1 MKPMSNVDIFTIS
14 DELNNLLSGARVD
27 KSFQPTKD
35 IVVMRFHVP
44 GTGRIDL
51 VMQCGSRIHISQYPL
66 ENPTT
71 PPTFP
76 MLLRKR
82 IKGGHVES
90 IKQHNFDRV
99 VEIRVKKDK
108 YYTIIVEL
116 FDKGNI
122 ILLDDENN
130 IILPLKRKH
139 WSNRDISSKREYV
152 FPNNIILP
160 LKRKHWSNRD
170 ISSKREYVFPE
181 ERGINPINISENEF
195 TELFENNSDSDVV
208 RTLARNGLGSL
219 YAEEVIARANE
230 ITEIDKNT
238 VNNNLTEE
246 QINGLYKGFKK
257 LFDNLKNES
266 IKPQIVK
273 SDSKED
279 VIPLDLMKYDSFEKT
294 YYNTFNEACDEFYSK
309 KVNTDIKQIKENA
322 WNKKVGK
329 FEKRL
334 KLQQE
339 TLDNFEKT
347 IADSTFKGEVIYSN
361 YTTIENIINVVNTA
375 RDKSYSFKE
384 IGKTLKKAKKDGME
398 EAQIYESIDPMGIL
412 TLKIDD
418 TTLNIDPKL
427 TIPEN
432 AENYYEKSKKA
443 KRKTKGALIAIENT
457 KKQLEDIKSKKDSAM
472 ENISVPKKRVKK
484 NLKWYEKLRWFVSSD
499 DVLVVGG
506 RDANS
511 NESVVKKYLEPND
524 IYLHADIHGATSTAI
539 KLNGHKLNDN
549 LLKESGEFA
558 ASFSSA
564 WSKGFTSQD
573 VFWVHPDQVSK
584 TPEAGEFLAKGSFV
598 IRGHRNYIRGAR
610 LKLAVGIVDYEGKR
624 IMAGPIEALEKHSQ
638 NFVVLKPGF
647 TKKEAIAKKILHK
660 INEDDLITLDDII
673 RVLPSGKC
681 DIDEEY
687 HQRKKYEK
695 N

>member
-14 DELNNLLSGARVD
+14 NELNNLLTGARVD

-51 VMQCGSRIHISQYPL
+51 VMQCGSRIHTSQYPL

-82 IKGGHVES
+82 VKGAHVES

-130 IILPLKRKH
+130 IILPLKRKQG
-139 WSNRDISSKREYV
+139 STRDISSKKEY
-152 FPNNIILP
+152 L
-160 LKRKHWSNRD
+160 
-170 ISSKREYVFPE
+170 FPE
-181 ERGINPINISENEF
+181 ERGINPITASEEEFKSLFKDNE
-195 TELFENNSDSDVV
+195 SDVV
-208 RTLARNGLGSL
+208 RTLARNGFGSL
-219 YAEEVIARANE
+219 YAEEIIERANE
-230 ITEIDKNT
+230 IVEIDKKTPNDEIS
-238 VNNNLTEE
+238 EE
-246 QINGLYKGFKK
+246 QMAGLYAGFKN
-257 LFDNLKNES
+257 LFDNLKDES

-273 SDSKED
+273 NGNSED
-279 VIPLDLMKYDSFEKT
+279 VVALDLVKYEDYEKK
-294 YYNTFNEACDEFYSK
+294 YYETFNEACDEFYSK
-309 KVNTDIKQIKENA
+309 KVNTDIKNIQESA
-322 WNKKVGK
+322 WNKKVNK

-334 KLQQE
+334 RLQEE
-339 TLDNFEKT
+339 TLDNFNKT
-347 IADSTFKGEVIYSN
+347 IEDSQHNGEIIYSN
-361 YTTIENIINVVNTA
+361 YPSIENIITVVNQA
-375 RDKSYSFKE
+375 RSKDYSFKE
-384 IGKTLKKAKKDGME
+384 IGKILKKAKEDGMV
-398 EAQIYESIDPMGIL
+398 EAQIYESIDKLGVL
-412 TLKIDD
+412 
-418 TTLNIDPKL
+418 TLNIDDTSFIIDPKI

-432 AENYYEKSKKA
+432 AENYYEKAKKA

-457 KKQLEDIKSKKDSAM
+457 KKQLEDIKAKKDVAM
-472 ENISVPKKRVKK
+472 ERVAVPKKRVKK
-484 NLKWYEKLRWFVSSD
+484 DLKWYEKLRWFLSSD
-499 DVLVVGG
+499 GVLVVGG

-511 NESVVKKYLEPND
+511 NENVVKKYLEPND
-524 IYLHADIHGATSTAI
+524 IYLHADIHGASSTAI
-539 KLNGHKLNDN
+539 KLNGAKLNDN

-564 WSKGFTSQD
+564 WSLGFTSQD
-573 VFWVHPDQVSK
+573 VFWVYPDQVSK
-584 TPEAGEFLAKGSFV
+584 TPESGEFLAKGSFV
-598 IRGHRNYIRGAR
+598 IRGHRNFIRGAR
-610 LKLAVGIVDYEGKR
+610 VKLAVGIVDYEGKR
-624 IMAGPIEALEKHSQ
+624 IMAGPIEALEAHCE
-638 NFVVLKPGF
+638 NYVVIKPGY
-647 TKKEAIAKKILHK
+647 TKKEAIAKKIINK
-660 INEDDLITLDDII
+660 INEDDLLTLDDII

>member
-1 MKPMSNVDIFTIS
+1 MKPMSNVDIYTIS
-14 DELNNLLSGARVD
+14 NELNNLLSGARVD

-51 VMQCGSRIHISQYPL
+51 VMQCGSRIHTSQYPL
-66 ENPTT
+66 ENPTI
-71 PPTFP
+71 PPSFP

-82 IKGGHVES
+82 LKGAHVES
-90 IKQHNFDRV
+90 ITQHNFDRV
-99 VEIRVKKDK
+99 VEIKIKKDV

-122 ILLDDENN
+122 ILLDEENN
-130 IILPLKRKH
+130 IILPLKRKQL
-139 WSNRDISSKREYV
+139 ST
-152 FPNNIILP
+152 
-160 LKRKHWSNRD
+160 RD

-181 ERGINPINISENEF
+181 ERGINPIEITENEF
-195 TELFENNSDSDVV
+195 KGLFENNDDSDAV

-219 YAEEVIARANE
+219 YAEEVIKRANE

-238 VNNNLTEE
+238 PNNEITEA
-246 QINGLYKGFKK
+246 QFNALYGGFKN
-257 LFDNLKNES
+257 LFDNLNNES

-273 SDSKED
+273 SESKED
-279 VIPLDLMKYDSFEKT
+279 VVPLDLKKYDEFEKT
-294 YYNTFNEACDEFYSK
+294 YYETFNEACDEFYSK
-309 KVNTDIKQIKENA
+309 KVNTNIKDIKEAA
-322 WNKKVGK
+322 WNKKVSK

-334 KLQQE
+334 SLQQE
-339 TLDNFEKT
+339 TLDNFERT
-347 IADSTFKGEVIYSN
+347 IEESQHKGEVIYSN
-361 YTTIENIINVVNTA
+361 YPTIENIINVVNTA
-375 RDKSYSFKE
+375 RGKDYSFKE
-384 IGKTLKKAKKDGME
+384 IGKTLQKAKKDGMA
-398 EAQIYESIDPMGIL
+398 EAQIYESIDKLGVL
-412 TLKIDD
+412 TLNIDD
-418 TTLNIDPKL
+418 ANISIDPKL

-432 AENYYEKSKKA
+432 AEAYYEKAKKA

-457 KKQLEDIKSKKDSAM
+457 KRQLEDIKAKKDSAM
-472 ENISVPKKRVKK
+472 ENIAVPKKRVKK
-484 NLKWYEKLRWFVSSD
+484 DLKWYEKLRWFVSSQGI
-499 DVLVVGG
+499 LVVGG

-511 NESVVKKYLEPND
+511 NENVVKKYLEPND
-524 IYLHADIHGATSTAI
+524 IYLHADIHGASSTVI
-539 KLNGHKLNDN
+539 KLHGAELNDN
-549 LLKESGEFA
+549 ILKESGEFA

-564 WSKGFTSQD
+564 WSKGFTTQD

-598 IRGHRNYIRGAR
+598 IRGHRNYIRSAR
-610 LKLAVGIVDYEGKR
+610 VKIAIGIVDYEGKR
-624 IMAGPIEALEKHSQ
+624 IMAGPIEALEAHCE

-660 INEDDLITLDDII
+660 INEDDLIDLDDII

-687 HQRKKYEK
+687 HQRKKYEM

>member
-1 MKPMSNVDIFTIS
+1 MKSMSNVDIFTIS
-14 DELNNLLSGARVD
+14 NELNNLLSGARVD

-51 VMQCGSRIHISQYPL
+51 VMQCGSRIHTSQYPL

-82 IKGGHVES
+82 IKGAHVES
-90 IKQHNFDRV
+90 IQQHNFDRV

-130 IILPLKRKH
+130 IILPLKRKQ
-139 WSNRDISSKREYV
+139 WSTRDISSKKEY
-152 FPNNIILP
+152 L
-160 LKRKHWSNRD
+160 
-170 ISSKREYVFPE
+170 FPE
-181 ERGINPINISENEF
+181 ERGINPMTATEEEF
-195 TELFENNSDSDVV
+195 KSLFEDGESDAV

-219 YAEEVIARANE
+219 YAEEIIKRANE
-230 ITEIDKNT
+230 SVEIDKNT
-238 VNNNLTEE
+238 PNSELTEE
-246 QINGLYKGFKK
+246 QLSGLYKGFKN
-257 LFDNLKNES
+257 LFDSLTDGT
-266 IKPQIVK
+266 IKPQVVK
-273 SDSKED
+273 NDNSED
-279 VIPLDLMKYDSFEKT
+279 VVALDLVKYEDFEKT
-294 YYNTFNEACDEFYSK
+294 YYETFNEACDEFYSK
-309 KVNTDIKQIKENA
+309 KVNTDIKNVQETA
-322 WNKKVGK
+322 WNKKVNK

-334 KLQQE
+334 RLQEE
-339 TLDNFEKT
+339 TLDNFNKT
-347 IADSTFKGEVIYSN
+347 IEDSQHKGEIIYSN
-361 YTTIENIINVVNTA
+361 YPSIENIITVVNQA
-375 RDKSYSFKE
+375 RSKDYSFKE
-384 IGKTLKKAKKDGME
+384 IGKILKKAKEDGMP
-398 EAQIYESIDPMGIL
+398 EAQIYESIDKLGVL
-412 TLKIDD
+412 
-418 TTLNIDPKL
+418 TLNIDDTSFIIDPKI

-432 AENYYEKSKKA
+432 AENYYEKAKKA

-457 KKQLEDIKSKKDSAM
+457 KKQLEDIKAKKDVAM
-472 ENISVPKKRVKK
+472 ERVSVPKKRVKK
-484 NLKWYEKLRWFVSSD
+484 NLKWYEKMRWFLSSD
-499 DVLVVGG
+499 GILVIGG

-511 NESVVKKYLEPND
+511 NENVVKKYLEPND
-524 IYLHADIHGATSTAI
+524 IYLHADIHGASSTAI
-539 KLNGHKLNDN
+539 KLNGSELNDN

-564 WSKGFTSQD
+564 WSLGFTSQD

-584 TPEAGEFLAKGSFV
+584 TPESGEFLAKGSFV

-610 LKLAVGIVDYEGKR
+610 VKLAIGIVDYEGKR
-624 IMAGPIEALEKHSQ
+624 IMIGPIDALEAHCE
-638 NFVVLKPGF
+638 NFVVIKPGY
-647 TKKEAIAKKILHK
+647 TKKEALAKKIIHK
-660 INEDDLITLDDII
+660 INEDDLLTLDDII

-695 N
+695 S

>member
-1 MKPMSNVDIFTIS
+1 MKPMSNVDIFTVS
-14 DELNNLLSGARVD
+14 NELNNLLSGARVD
-27 KSFQPTKD
+27 KSFQPAKD

-44 GTGRIDL
+44 GTGRVDL
-51 VMQCGSRIHISQYPL
+51 VMQCGSRIHTSQYPL

-71 PPTFP
+71 PPSFP

-82 IKGGHVES
+82 IKGAHVES

-130 IILPLKRKH
+130 IILPLKRKQM
-139 WSNRDISSKREYV
+139 SDRDISSKREY
-152 FPNNIILP
+152 I
-160 LKRKHWSNRD
+160 
-170 ISSKREYVFPE
+170 FPE
-181 ERGINPINISENEF
+181 DRGINPMKVSESEF
-195 TELFENNSDSDVV
+195 KAVFNDESDVV

-219 YAEEVIARANE
+219 YAEEIIERANE
-230 ITEIDKNT
+230 ITEIDKHTSNSDLS
-238 VNNNLTEE
+238 NE
-246 QINGLYKGFKK
+246 QLESLYKGFKE
-257 LFDNLKNES
+257 LFDSLIEGDTH
-266 IKPQIVK
+266 PQIVK
-273 SDSKED
+273 DGNKED
-279 VIPLDLMKYDSFEKT
+279 VVALDLEKYEGFEKT
-294 YYNTFNEACDEFYSK
+294 YYESFNEACDEFYSK
-309 KVNTDIKQIKENA
+309 KVNIDIKKIKEDA
-322 WNKKVGK
+322 WNKKVNK

-334 KLQQE
+334 RLQQE
-339 TLDNFEKT
+339 TLDNFYKT
-347 IADSTFKGEVIYSN
+347 IDDSQHKGEVIYSN
-361 YTTIENIINVVNTA
+361 YPTIENVVNVVNQA
-375 RDKSYSFKE
+375 RSNNYSFEE

-398 EAQIYESIDPMGIL
+398 EAQIYESIDKLGVL
-412 TLKIDD
+412 TLNIDN
-418 TTLNIDPKL
+418 TSINIDPKL

-432 AENYYEKSKKA
+432 AEKYYEKAKKA
-443 KRKTKGALIAIENT
+443 KRKTKGAQIAIENT
-457 KKQLEDIKSKKDSAM
+457 KKQLEKITAKKDIAM
-472 ENISVPKKRVKK
+472 ENIAVPKKRVKK

-499 DVLVVGG
+499 GHLVVGG

-511 NESVVKKYLEPND
+511 NENVVKKYLEPND
-524 IYLHADIHGATSTAI
+524 IYLHADIHGASSTAI
-539 KLNGHKLNDN
+539 KLNGGSLNDN

-564 WSKGFTSQD
+564 WSMGFTSQD
-573 VFWVHPDQVSK
+573 VFWVHPDQVTK
-584 TPEAGEFLAKGSFV
+584 TPEAGEFLSKGSFV

-610 LKLAVGIVDYEGKR
+610 VKLAIGIVDYEGKR
-624 IMAGPIEALEKHSQ
+624 IMAGPIEAVEAHCD
-638 NFVVLKPGF
+638 NYVVIKPGF
-647 TKKEAIAKKILHK
+647 TKKEAIAKKIINQ
-660 INEDDLITLDDII
+660 INEDDLLTLDDII

>member
-1 MKPMSNVDIFTIS
+1 MKSMSNVDIYTIS
-14 DELNNLLSGARVD
+14 DELNKLLSGARVD

-51 VMQCGSRIHISQYPL
+51 VMQCGSRIHTSQYPL

-82 IKGGHVES
+82 IKGAHVES
-90 IKQHNFDRV
+90 IKQYNFDRV
-99 VEIRVKKDK
+99 VEIKVKKDK

-130 IILPLKRKH
+130 IILPLKRKRL
-139 WSNRDISSKREYV
+139 SSRDISSKREY
-152 FPNNIILP
+152 
-160 LKRKHWSNRD
+160 
-170 ISSKREYVFPE
+170 EFPE
-181 ERGINPINISENEF
+181 ERGMNPITVSEEKLK
-195 TELFENNSDSDVV
+195 EIFENADSDVV
-208 RTLARNGLGSL
+208 RTLAMNGLGSL
-219 YAEEVIARANE
+219 YAEEIIKRANDT
-230 ITEIDKNT
+230 INIDKNT
-238 VNNNLTEE
+238 PTNELNDE
-246 QINGLYKGFKK
+246 QISELYKSIKS
-257 LFDNLKNES
+257 LFDNLKEGNV
-266 IKPQIVK
+266 KPQIVK
-273 SDSKED
+273 NENKED
-279 VIPLDLMKYDSFEKT
+279 VVPLDLVKYSDFEKT
-294 YYNTFNEACDEFYSK
+294 YYKNFNEACDEFYSK
-309 KVNTDIKQIKENA
+309 KVNTSIKDIKEAA
-322 WNKKVGK
+322 WNKKVNK

-334 KLQQE
+334 MLQQE
-339 TLDNFEKT
+339 TLDNFAKT
-347 IADSTFKGEVIYSN
+347 IEDSQHKGEVIYSN
-361 YTTIENIINVVNTA
+361 YPSIENIINVVNTA
-375 RDKSYSFKE
+375 RDKDYSFKD
-384 IGKTLKKAKKDGME
+384 IGKTLKKAKKDGMK
-398 EAQIYESIDPMGIL
+398 EAQIFESIDKMGIL
-412 TLKIDD
+412 TLNIDN
-418 TTLNIDPKL
+418 TNLIIDPKL

-432 AENYYEKSKKA
+432 AETYYEKAKKA

-457 KKQLEDIKSKKDSAM
+457 KKQLEKVKAKKDIAM
-472 ENISVPKKRVKK
+472 EQIAVPKKRVKK
-484 NLKWYEKLRWFVSSD
+484 NLKWYEKLRWFLSSENI
-499 DVLVVGG
+499 LVVGG

-511 NESVVKKYLEPND
+511 NESIVKKYLEPND
-524 IYLHADIHGATSTAI
+524 IYLHADIHGASSTAI
-539 KLNGHKLNDN
+539 KLNGSELNDN
-549 LLKESGEFA
+549 TLKESGEFA

-610 LKLAVGIVDYEGKR
+610 VKLAVGIVDYEGKR
-624 IMAGPIEALEKHSQ
+624 IMAGPIEALEAHCE
-638 NFVVLKPGF
+638 NYVVLKPGF

-660 INEDDLITLDDII
+660 INEDDLLTLDDII

-687 HQRKKYEK
+687 HQRKKYE

>member
-1 MKPMSNVDIFTIS
+1 MKSMSNVDIFTIS
-14 DELNNLLSGARVD
+14 NELNNLLSGARVD

-51 VMQCGSRIHISQYPL
+51 VMQCGSRIHTSQYPL

-82 IKGGHVES
+82 IKGAHVES
-90 IKQHNFDRV
+90 IQQHNFDRV

-130 IILPLKRKH
+130 IILPLKRKQ
-139 WSNRDISSKREYV
+139 WSTRDISSKKEY
-152 FPNNIILP
+152 L
-160 LKRKHWSNRD
+160 
-170 ISSKREYVFPE
+170 FPE
-181 ERGINPINISENEF
+181 ERGINPMTATEEEF
-195 TELFENNSDSDVV
+195 KSLFEDGESDAV

-219 YAEEVIARANE
+219 YAEEIIKRANE
-230 ITEIDKNT
+230 SVEIDKNT
-238 VNNNLTEE
+238 PNSELTEE
-246 QINGLYKGFKK
+246 QLSGLYRGFKN
-257 LFDNLKNES
+257 LFDSLTDGT
-266 IKPQIVK
+266 IKPQVVK
-273 SDSKED
+273 NDNSED
-279 VIPLDLMKYDSFEKT
+279 VVALDLVKYEDFEKT
-294 YYNTFNEACDEFYSK
+294 YYETFNEACDEFYSK
-309 KVNTDIKQIKENA
+309 KVNTDIKNVQETA
-322 WNKKVGK
+322 WNKKVNK

-334 KLQQE
+334 RLQEE
-339 TLDNFEKT
+339 TLDNFNKT
-347 IADSTFKGEVIYSN
+347 IKDSQHKGEIIYSN
-361 YTTIENIINVVNTA
+361 YPSIENIITVVNQA
-375 RDKSYSFKE
+375 RSKDYSFKE
-384 IGKTLKKAKKDGME
+384 IGKILKKAKEDGMP
-398 EAQIYESIDPMGIL
+398 EAQIYESIDKLGVL
-412 TLKIDD
+412 
-418 TTLNIDPKL
+418 TLNIDDTSFIIDPKI

-432 AENYYEKSKKA
+432 AENYYEKAKKA

-457 KKQLEDIKSKKDSAM
+457 KKQLEDIKAKKDVAM
-472 ENISVPKKRVKK
+472 ERVSVPKKRVKK
-484 NLKWYEKLRWFVSSD
+484 NLKWYEKMRWFLSSD
-499 DVLVVGG
+499 GILVIGG

-511 NESVVKKYLEPND
+511 NENVVKKYLEPND
-524 IYLHADIHGATSTAI
+524 IYLHADIHGASSIAI
-539 KLNGHKLNDN
+539 KLNGSELNDN

-564 WSKGFTSQD
+564 WSLGFTSQD

-584 TPEAGEFLAKGSFV
+584 TPESGEFLAKGSFV

-610 LKLAVGIVDYEGKR
+610 VKLAIGIVDYEGKR
-624 IMAGPIEALEKHSQ
+624 IMIGPIEALEAHCE
-638 NFVVLKPGF
+638 NFVVIKPGY
-647 TKKEAIAKKILHK
+647 TKKEALAKKIIHK
-660 INEDDLITLDDII
+660 INEDDLLTLDDII

-695 N
+695 S

>member
-51 VMQCGSRIHISQYPL
+51 VMQCGSRIHTSQYPL

-139 WSNRDISSKREYV
+139 WSNRDISSKREY
-152 FPNNIILP
+152 I
-160 LKRKHWSNRD
+160 
-170 ISSKREYVFPE
+170 FPE
-181 ERGINPINISENEF
+181 ERGMNPITITENEF
-195 TELFENNSDSDVV
+195 TELFENNGDSDVV

-246 QINGLYKGFKK
+246 QLKGLYEGFKK

-279 VIPLDLMKYDSFEKT
+279 VIPLDLIKYESFEKT

-347 IADSTFKGEVIYSN
+347 IAESTLKGEVIYSN

-375 RDKSYSFKE
+375 RDKGYSFKE
-384 IGKTLKKAKKDGME
+384 IGKTLKKAKKEGMA
-398 EAQIYESIDPMGIL
+398 EAQIYESIDPLGVL
-412 TLKIDD
+412 TLNIDN

-457 KKQLEDIKSKKDSAM
+457 KKQLEEIKSKKDSAM

-539 KLNGHKLNDN
+539 KLNGNKLNDN

-624 IMAGPIEALEKHSQ
+624 IMAGPVEALEKHSQ

>member
-1 MKPMSNVDIFTIS
+1 MSNVDIYTVS
-14 DELNNLLSGARVD
+14 NELNNLLSGARVD

-51 VMQCGSRIHISQYPL
+51 VMQCGSRIHTSQYPL

-82 IKGGHVES
+82 IKGAHVES

-130 IILPLKRKH
+130 IILPLKRQQM
-139 WSNRDISSKREYV
+139 SSRDISSKREY
-152 FPNNIILP
+152 
-160 LKRKHWSNRD
+160 K
-170 ISSKREYVFPE
+170 FPE
-181 ERGINPINISENEF
+181 ERGINPITVTEDEF
-195 TELFENNSDSDVV
+195 KSLFDDAESDAV
-208 RTLARNGLGSL
+208 RTLAKNGLGSL
-219 YAEEVIARANE
+219 YSEEIIKRANE
-230 ITEIDKNT
+230 TIEIDKNT
-238 VNNNLTEE
+238 SNAEIAEE
-246 QINGLYKGFKK
+246 QITGLYNAFKD
-257 LFDNLKNES
+257 LFDSLTQES
-266 IKPQIVK
+266 KKPQIVK
-273 SDSKED
+273 KDTKED
-279 VIPLDLMKYDSFEKT
+279 VVALDLKKYEDFEKT
-294 YYNTFNEACDEFYSK
+294 YFDSFNEACDEFYSK
-309 KVNTDIKQIKENA
+309 KVNTDIKSVKEKA
-322 WNKKVGK
+322 WNKKVNK

-334 KLQQE
+334 RLQEE
-339 TLDNFEKT
+339 TLDNFYKT
-347 IADSTFKGEVIYSN
+347 IEDSQHKGEVIYSN
-361 YTTIENIINVVNTA
+361 YPTIENVINVVNQA
-375 RDKSYSFKE
+375 RSKDYSFKE
-384 IGKTLKKAKKDGME
+384 IGKILKKAKKDGMP
-398 EAQIYESIDPMGIL
+398 EAQIYEGIDPLGVL
-412 TLKIDD
+412 
-418 TTLNIDPKL
+418 TLNIDDTSIIIDPKM
-427 TIPEN
+427 TIAEN
-432 AENYYEKSKKA
+432 AENYYEKGKKA

-457 KKQLEDIKSKKDSAM
+457 KKQLEDIKAKKDIAM
-472 ENISVPKKRVKK
+472 ENIAVPKKRVKK
-484 NLKWYEKLRWFVSSD
+484 NLKWYEKLRWFLSSD
-499 DVLVVGG
+499 NTLVVGG

-511 NESVVKKYLEPND
+511 NESVVKKYLDPND
-524 IYLHADIHGATSTAI
+524 IYLHADIHGATSIAV
-539 KLNGHKLNDN
+539 KLNGNELNDN

-564 WSKGFTSQD
+564 WSMGFSSQD

-584 TPEAGEFLAKGSFV
+584 TPEAGEFLAKGAFV
-598 IRGHRNYIRGAR
+598 IRGHKNYIRGAR
-610 LKLAVGIVDYEGKR
+610 VKLAIGIVDYEGKR
-624 IMAGPIEALEKHSQ
+624 IMAGPIEAVEAHCD
-638 NFVVLKPGF
+638 NYVVIKPGF
-647 TKKEAIAKKILHK
+647 TKKEAIAKKIIAK
-660 INEDDLITLDDII
+660 INEDDLLTLDDII

>member
-1 MKPMSNVDIFTIS
+1 MSNVDIFTIS
-14 DELNNLLSGARVD
+14 NELNNLLSGARVD

-51 VMQCGSRIHISQYPL
+51 VMQCGSRIHTSQYPL

-82 IKGGHVES
+82 VKGAHVES

-99 VEIRVKKDK
+99 VEIKVKKDK

-130 IILPLKRKH
+130 IILPLKRKRL
-139 WSNRDISSKREYV
+139 SSRDISSKIEYA
-152 FPNNIILP
+152 
-160 LKRKHWSNRD
+160 
-170 ISSKREYVFPE
+170 FPE
-181 ERGINPINISENEF
+181 ERGINPIAITEKEFKEVFNDSE
-195 TELFENNSDSDVV
+195 SDVV
-208 RTLARNGLGSL
+208 RTLAINGLGSL
-219 YAEEVIARANE
+219 YAEEVVKRANE
-230 ITEIDKNT
+230 ITELDKNT
-238 VNNNLTEE
+238 PNNELTEKQLE
-246 QINGLYKGFKK
+246 GLYKGFKD
-257 LFDNLKNES
+257 LFDNLTEDT

-273 SDSKED
+273 SDAKED
-279 VIPLDLMKYDSFEKT
+279 VVALDLKKYENFEKT
-294 YYNTFNEACDEFYSK
+294 YFESFNEACDEFYSK
-309 KVNTDIKQIKENA
+309 KVNTSIKNTRESA
-322 WNKKVGK
+322 WNKKVNK

-334 KLQQE
+334 RLQQE
-339 TLDNFEKT
+339 TLDNFYKT
-347 IADSTFKGEVIYSN
+347 IEDSQHKGEIIYSN
-361 YTTIENIINVVNTA
+361 YTTIENIVNVVNQA
-375 RDKSYSFKE
+375 RSKDYSFKD
-384 IGKTLKKAKKDGME
+384 IGKTLKKAKKDGMA
-398 EAQIYESIDPMGIL
+398 EAQIYESIDKMGVL
-412 TLKIDD
+412 TLNIDD
-418 TTLNIDPKL
+418 TTVNIDPKL

-432 AENYYEKSKKA
+432 AENYYEKAKKA
-443 KRKTKGALIAIENT
+443 KRKTKGAQIAIENT
-457 KKQLEDIKSKKDSAM
+457 KKQLEDIKAKKDIAM
-472 ENISVPKKRVKK
+472 ENIAVPKKRVKK
-484 NLKWYEKLRWFVSSD
+484 NLKWYEKLRWFLSSD
-499 DVLVVGG
+499 GHLVIGG

-524 IYLHADIHGATSTAI
+524 IYLHADIHGASSTAI
-539 KLNGHKLNDN
+539 KLNGDELNDT

-564 WSKGFTSQD
+564 WSMGFTSQD
-573 VFWVHPDQVSK
+573 VFWVHPDQVTK
-584 TPEAGEFLAKGSFV
+584 TPESGEFLAKGSFV

-610 LKLAVGIVDYEGKR
+610 VKLAIGIVDYEGKR
-624 IMAGPIEALEKHSQ
+624 IMAGPIEALEKYCD
-638 NFVVLKPGF
+638 NYVVIKPGF
-647 TKKEAIAKKILHK
+647 TKKEAIAKKIIHK
-660 INEDDLITLDDII
+660 INEDDLLTLDDII

>member
-1 MKPMSNVDIFTIS
+1 MKSMSNVDVYTIS
-14 DELNNLLSGARVD
+14 DELNKLLSGARVD

-51 VMQCGSRIHISQYPL
+51 VMQCGSRIHTSQYPL

-71 PPTFP
+71 PPSFP

-82 IKGGHVES
+82 IKGAHVES

-122 ILLDDENN
+122 ILLDEDNN
-130 IILPLKRKH
+130 IIQPLKRKQL
-139 WSNRDISSKREYV
+139 SDRDISSKKEYM
-152 FPNNIILP
+152 
-160 LKRKHWSNRD
+160 
-170 ISSKREYVFPE
+170 FPE
-181 ERGINPINISENEF
+181 ERGINPITVNEEEF
-195 TELFENNSDSDVV
+195 KEVFKEDSDVV

-219 YAEEVIARANE
+219 YAEEIITRANN
-230 ITEIDKNT
+230 ITEVDKNT
-238 VNNNLTEE
+238 KNSEVSED
-246 QINGLYKGFKK
+246 QISALYKGLED
-257 LFDNLKNES
+257 LFNNLKNDS

-273 SDSKED
+273 KDTKED
-279 VIPLDLMKYDSFEKT
+279 VVPLDLVKYADFEKT
-294 YYNTFNEACDEFYSK
+294 NFETFNEACDEFYSK
-309 KVNTDIKQIKENA
+309 KVNTTIKDIKESA
-322 WNKKVGK
+322 WNKKVNK

-334 KLQQE
+334 RLQKE
-339 TLDNFEKT
+339 TLDNFNTT
-347 IADSTFKGEVIYSN
+347 IEEGQHKGEVIYSN
-361 YTTIENIINVVNTA
+361 YSTIENIINVVKTA
-375 RDKSYSFKE
+375 RSKDYSFKE
-384 IGKTLKKAKKDGME
+384 IGKTLKKAKKDGMK
-398 EAQIYESIDPMGIL
+398 EAQIYESIDKLGVL

-418 TTLNIDPKL
+418 TSLIIDPKL
-427 TIPEN
+427 TIAEN
-432 AENYYEKSKKA
+432 AENYYEKAKKA

-457 KKQLEDIKSKKDSAM
+457 KKQLEDIKSKKDIAM
-472 ENISVPKKRVKK
+472 ENISTPKKRVKK
-484 NLKWYEKLRWFVSSD
+484 DLKWYEKMRWFISSQGI
-499 DVLVVGG
+499 LVVGG

-511 NESVVKKYLEPND
+511 NENVVKKYLEPND
-524 IYLHADIHGATSTAI
+524 IYLHADIHGASSTVI
-539 KLNGHKLNDN
+539 KLNGNELNDI

-610 LKLAVGIVDYEGKR
+610 VKLGVGIVDYEGKR
-624 IMAGPIEALEKHSQ
+624 IMAGPIDAMEAHCE

-647 TKKEAIAKKILHK
+647 TKKEAIAKKIINR
-660 INEDDLITLDDII
+660 INEDDLLTLDDII

-687 HQRKKYEK
+687 HERKKYEK
-695 N
+695 Y

>member
-1 MKPMSNVDIFTIS
+1 MSNVDIFTIS
-14 DELNNLLSGARVD
+14 NELNNLLSGARVD

-51 VMQCGSRIHISQYPL
+51 VMQCGSRIHTSQYPL

-82 IKGGHVES
+82 VKGAHVES

-122 ILLDDENN
+122 ILLDEDNN
-130 IILPLKRKH
+130 IILPLKRKRL
-139 WSNRDISSKREYV
+139 STRDISSKIEYA
-152 FPNNIILP
+152 
-160 LKRKHWSNRD
+160 
-170 ISSKREYVFPE
+170 FPE
-181 ERGINPINISENEF
+181 ERGINPITATEKEFKEIFNDSE
-195 TELFENNSDSDVV
+195 SDVV
-208 RTLARNGLGSL
+208 RTLAINGLGSL
-219 YAEEVIARANE
+219 YAEEVIKRANE
-230 ITEIDKNT
+230 ITELDKNT
-238 VNNNLTEE
+238 PNNELTEKQLE
-246 QINGLYKGFKK
+246 GLYGGFKD
-257 LFDNLKNES
+257 LFDNLSEDT
-266 IKPQIVK
+266 IRPQIVK
-273 SDSKED
+273 SENKED
-279 VIPLDLMKYDSFEKT
+279 VVALDLKKYDNFEKT
-294 YYNTFNEACDEFYSK
+294 YFESFNEACDEFYSK
-309 KVNTDIKQIKENA
+309 KVNTSIKNTRESA
-322 WNKKVGK
+322 WNKKVNK

-334 KLQQE
+334 RLQQE
-339 TLDNFEKT
+339 TLDNFHKT
-347 IADSTFKGEVIYSN
+347 IEDSQHKGEIIYSN
-361 YTTIENIINVVNTA
+361 YTTIENIVTVVNQA
-375 RDKSYSFKE
+375 RSKDYSFKE
-384 IGKTLKKAKKDGME
+384 IGKTLKKAKKDGMA
-398 EAQIYESIDPMGIL
+398 EAQIYESIDKLGVL

-432 AENYYEKSKKA
+432 AENYYEKAKKA
-443 KRKTKGALIAIENT
+443 KRKTKGAEIAIENT
-457 KKQLEDIKSKKDSAM
+457 KKQLEDIKAKKDIAM
-472 ENISVPKKRVKK
+472 ENIAVPKKRVKK

-499 DVLVVGG
+499 GHLVIGG

-524 IYLHADIHGATSTAI
+524 IYLHADIHGASSTAI
-539 KLNGHKLNDN
+539 KLNGDDVNDN

-564 WSKGFTSQD
+564 WSMGFTSQD
-573 VFWVHPDQVSK
+573 VFWVNPDQVTK
-584 TPEAGEFLAKGSFV
+584 TPESGEFLAKGSFV

-610 LKLAVGIVDYEGKR
+610 VKLAIGIVDYEGKR
-624 IMAGPIEALEKHSQ
+624 IMAGPIESLEKHCD
-638 NFVVLKPGF
+638 NYVVIKPGF
-647 TKKEAIAKKILHK
+647 TKKEAIAKKIIHK
-660 INEDDLITLDDII
+660 INEDDLLTLDDII

>member
-1 MKPMSNVDIFTIS
+1 MKPMSNVDIYTIS
-14 DELNNLLSGARVD
+14 NELNNLLSGARVD

-44 GTGRIDL
+44 GTGRVDL

-82 IKGGHVES
+82 IKGAHVES
-90 IKQHNFDRV
+90 VKQHNFDRV
-99 VEIRVKKDK
+99 VEIKVKKDK
-108 YYTIIVEL
+108 YYTVIVEL

-139 WSNRDISSKREYV
+139 WSSRDISSKKEY
-152 FPNNIILP
+152 L
-160 LKRKHWSNRD
+160 
-170 ISSKREYVFPE
+170 FPE
-181 ERGINPINISENEF
+181 ERGINPITT
-195 TELFENNSDSDVV
+195 TEEKFKQIFKETESDVV
-208 RTLARNGLGSL
+208 RTLAINGFGSL
-219 YAEEVIARANE
+219 YAEEIIERANE
-230 ITEIDKNT
+230 IEEIDKNT
-238 VNNNLTEE
+238 PNNELTDR
-246 QINGLYKGFKK
+246 QISNLYKGFKN
-257 LFDNLKNES
+257 LFDNLTEEA

-273 SDSKED
+273 NGNKED
-279 VIPLDLMKYDSFEKT
+279 VVPINLIKYDDFEKK
-294 YYNTFNEACDEFYSK
+294 YYASFNEACDEYYSK
-309 KVNTDIKQIKENA
+309 KVNTDIKSIKENA
-322 WNKKVGK
+322 WNKKVNK

-334 KLQQE
+334 RLQKE
-339 TLDNFEKT
+339 TLDNFNKT
-347 IADSTFKGEVIYSN
+347 IDESQHKGEIIYSN
-361 YTTIENIINVVNTA
+361 YTTIENIINVVNQA
-375 RDKSYSFKE
+375 RSKDYSFKE
-384 IGKTLKKAKKDGME
+384 IGKTLKNAKKDGMP
-398 EAQIYESIDPMGIL
+398 EAQIYESIDKLGVL

-418 TTLNIDPKL
+418 TSLIIDPKL

-432 AENYYEKSKKA
+432 AENYYEKAKKA

-457 KKQLEDIKSKKDSAM
+457 EKQLENIKSKKDSAM
-472 ENISVPKKRVKK
+472 ENIAIPKKRVKK

-499 DVLVVGG
+499 GFLVVGG

-511 NESVVKKYLEPND
+511 NESVVKKYLETND

-539 KLNGHKLNDN
+539 KLNGSKPNDN
-549 LLKESGEFA
+549 LLKESSEFA

-564 WSKGFTSQD
+564 WSKGFTYQD
-573 VFWVHPDQVSK
+573 VFWVHPDQVTK
-584 TPEAGEFLAKGSFV
+584 TPESGEFLPKGSFV
-598 IRGHRNYIRGAR
+598 IRGHRNYIRSAKV
-610 LKLAVGIVDYEGKR
+610 KLAIGIVDYEGKR
-624 IMAGPIEALEKHSQ
+624 IMAGPIDAVEAHCD
-638 NFVVLKPGF
+638 NYVVIKPGF
-647 TKKEAIAKKILHK
+647 TKKEAIAKKIINQ

-687 HQRKKYEK
+687 HQRKKYE